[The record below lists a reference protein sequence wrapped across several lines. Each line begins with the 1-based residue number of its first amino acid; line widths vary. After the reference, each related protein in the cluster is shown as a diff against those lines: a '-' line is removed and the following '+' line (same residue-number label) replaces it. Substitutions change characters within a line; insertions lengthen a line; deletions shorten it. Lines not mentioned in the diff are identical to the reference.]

1 VEISSANIGSLTFLV
16 KDDMGQR
23 VENAEVTIVGKEPY
37 VQIIKGQKTTYY
49 QNFYGRTDS
58 NGIVTFEDVPIG
70 EYTYT
75 IRAKAKKHVTGT
87 ANVMPMHESAMV
99 EVTMETEPVQIEWSV
114 VPTTIEDKYDI
125 QLDLTFETNIPS
137 PNLDLFRRGLRYQSK

>member
-1 VEISSANIGSLTFLV
+1 
-16 KDDMGQR
+16 
-23 VENAEVTIVGKEPY
+23 
-37 VQIIKGQKTTYY
+37 
-49 QNFYGRTDS
+49 
-58 NGIVTFEDVPIG
+58 
-70 EYTYT
+70 
-75 IRAKAKKHVTGT
+75 
-87 ANVMPMHESAMV
+87 MHESAMV